1 MRTLIKD
8 VMQVLA
14 AMIIF
19 LAPAFII
26 AVVIVGI
33 LGNTLTGGAV

>member
-1 MRTLIKD
+1 MRI
-8 VMQVLA
+8 VAQIIA

-19 LAPAFII
+19 LAPAFIT
-26 AVVIVGI
+26 AVVIAGI